1 MIIIADSGGT
11 RTDWCS
17 IDGDGVVRRVETEG
31 LNPTGLDPEDMR
43 AVVGRAVPVLNPSGV
58 KVDQVYFYGA
68 GFVSESASAPVV
80 EALDIWCPFS
90 KIECHSDLVAA
101 ARALFGDASDGTD
114 ECAFVAVILGTGSN
128 SCLWKEGSIQGN
140 IRPGGFILG
149 DEGSGAVAGKMLL
162 ADFVKGLVPQDL
174 ERELEEEYHLDYKR
188 VVENVYKRPAP
199 SRYLGQFAKFL
210 CARRGHPYVEALL
223 TVNFRNFIER
233 TLVRYAPGN
242 PVKVGVVGSFG
253 CACSDILTS
262 LGQEYGLDFVSF
274 IPSPI
279 EALISYHT
287 NGL

>member
-68 GFVSESASAPVV
+68 GFVSEAVSAPVAEV
-80 EALDIWCPFS
+80 LDIWCPFA
-90 KIECHSDLVAA
+90 KIECQTDLVAA
-101 ARALFGDASDGTD
+101 ARALFGDDSEGSI
-114 ECAFVAVILGTGSN
+114 AVILGTGSN

-210 CARRGHPYVEALL
+210 CARRGHPYVEDLL